1 MKDCK
6 KQILQSFK
14 DNNCCSLSFLN
25 TLFFTNA
32 QVNKNNNNILLNTE
46 NEIIEK
52 VFKIINNFFPD
63 FEQSCW
69 DNFLLLKG
77 NIYTFISNIN
87 LEDNLNLNYY
97 PNECDRLTILKTLF
111 LTNGNYYYNTDNT
124 KNSTG
129 YSLEFV
135 LRSEELA
142 NITLTILEEFG
153 FLFKKTKR
161 HSNFVVYSKNSNI
174 ISDLLIKL
182 GATSVALEMQNNL
195 AMREIRNTANRQNN
209 CFEFNLDK
217 TINASSE
224 QLVAINYIIDNFSID
239 YFDENLKEVAFCR
252 IANPDVS
259 LNELRTLLNNKL
271 SRAGIKY
278 RLDKIIDMYKKLK
291 GEN

>member
-6 KQILQSFK
+6 IQILSSFK

-25 TLFFTNA
+25 ALFVANA
-32 QVNKNNNNILLNTE
+32 QVNRNNGNILLNAE
-46 NEIIEK
+46 NELINKAIK
-52 VFKIINNFFPD
+52 VINNFFQD
-63 FEQSCW
+63 IELDCW
-69 DNFLLLKG
+69 NNFLLVKG
-77 NIYTFISNIN
+77 NLFNFIANIN

-124 KNSTG
+124 VNSKG

-135 LRSEELA
+135 FRTEELA
-142 NITLTILEEFG
+142 NSTLALLEEFG
-153 FLFKKTKR
+153 FKLKKIKR
-161 HSNFVVYSKNSNI
+161 HSSFVVYSKNSNT

-209 CFEFNLDK
+209 CFESNLDK
-217 TINASSE
+217 TITASSE
-224 QLVAINYIIDNFSID
+224 QLVAINYIVDNFSID
-239 YFDENLKEVAFCR
+239 YFDENLKEVALCR

-259 LNELRTLLNNKL
+259 LNELKILLNNKL

-278 RLDKIIDMYKKLK
+278 RLDKIIETYKKLK